1 MYNAQ
6 VFNTNPK
13 FPFKDELSKD
23 GMSLVITLLDGYKM
37 PDNTNFAIKFY
48 GVNYSSLIPL
58 ISGAPCYP
66 PEPARYTFKTI
77 ER

>member
-1 MYNAQ
+1 MHKAQ
-6 VFNTNPK
+6 VFDTNPE

-37 PDNTNFAIKFY
+37 PYNTNFTIELY
-48 GVNYSSLIPL
+48 GVNYSSLMPL

-66 PEPARYTFKTI
+66 PEPTRYTFKTI